1 MEESS
6 KDILQEMIVDNNGK
20 LSLSRISLL
29 LESFD
34 SFTEKNVRSLENG
47 AINSQLEDQKLA

>member
-6 KDILQEMIVDNNGK
+6 KDILQEMIVDDNGK

-47 AINSQLEDQKLA
+47 AMNS